1 MDDTGAVDTG
11 TRPAGGTSAKSAKGL
26 YIQVLIGVIAGA
38 ALGHFWPAIA
48 VQMQPFGD
56 AFIKL
61 VRMIIAPIVFVT
73 VVVGIAKLSDAK
85 EVGRIG
91 VKAIVYF
98 EVMTTIAMFIG
109 LVVAH
114 VIRPGAGLNINPA
127 TLDSKAVA
135 TYVNA
140 PHQDVVSF
148 LLNIIPNT
156 VVDAFSRG
164 EILQVLLFAVLF
176 GLGLSRMGE
185 RAKFVVHFLD
195 EAGGALFGVIAIIM
209 RAAPLGAFGA
219 MAFTIGKYGIGA
231 LAQLG
236 FLMLCFYLTCVIFI
250 FVGMGAVAAMMG
262 LNILKILRFVKE
274 EFLIVLGTSSS
285 EAAMPTLMEKLELLG
300 CGKSLVGLTVPLG
313 YAFNLDGSSIY
324 FTMAIAFIAQAL
336 NIPLTWGDYLLILS
350 VLLLTSKGAGDGDR
364 RGVHHPG
371 GDVGDDERQGAG
383 GRHGARPGHRSVH
396 ERGACDHQPVR
407 QYGCDDF
414 RGVVGRVVGSAEG
427 PRGAEPAPG
436 RGGAGSGRVVGA
448 RRVRRESLE
457 ADQRR
462 VPSDALCRM

>member
-1 MDDTGAVDTG
+1 MA
-11 TRPAGGTSAKSAKGL
+11 GTSARSAKGL
-26 YIQVLIGVIAGA
+26 YLQVLAGVIIGA
-38 ALGHFWPAIA
+38 ALGHFWPAVA

-91 VKAIVYF
+91 IKSILYF
-98 EVMTTIAMFIG
+98 EVLTTIAMFIG
-109 LVVAH
+109 LILGH
-114 VIRPGAGLNINPA
+114 ILQPGAGLNIDPA
-127 TLDSKAVA
+127 TLDDKSVA
-135 TYVNA
+135 QYANA

-148 LLNIIPNT
+148 LLNVIPNT
-156 VVDAFSRG
+156 VMDAFAKG

-185 RAKFVVHFLD
+185 RGRNVVHFFD
-195 EAGGALFGVIAIIM
+195 EAGGALFGVIALIM
-209 RAAPLGAFGA
+209 RVAPLGAFGA

-231 LAQLG
+231 VAQLG
-236 FLMLCFYLTCVIFI
+236 FLMLCFYLTCTIFI
-250 FVGMGAVAAMMG
+250 FVVMGGVAASMG

-336 NIPLTWGDYLLILS
+336 NIALSWGDYLLILS
-350 VLLLTSKGAGDGDR
+350 VLLLTSKGAATVTGGGFITLAATLATMHGKVPVAGMVLVLGIDR
-364 RGVHHPG
+364 FMS
-371 GDVGDDERQGAG
+371 E
-383 GRHGARPGHRSVH
+383 ARAITNLFGNTVATIFVAWWEGTLDLKRARAVLDQPNSV
-396 ERGACDHQPVR
+396 EA
-407 QYGCDDF
+407 
-414 RGVVGRVVGSAEG
+414 VVLAE
-427 PRGAEPAPG
+427 
-436 RGGAGSGRVVGA
+436 
-448 RRVRRESLE
+448 
-457 ADQRR
+457 
-462 VPSDALCRM
+462 

>member
-1 MDDTGAVDTG
+1 M
-11 TRPAGGTSAKSAKGL
+11 AGGTAGAGSKASAAKGL
-26 YIQVLIGVIAGA
+26 YIQVLLGVIIGA
-38 ALGHFWPAIA
+38 ALGHFWPALA

-73 VVVGIAKLSDAK
+73 VVVGIAKLSNAK

-91 VKAIVYF
+91 IKAIVYF
-98 EVMTTIAMFIG
+98 EVLTTVAMFIG
-109 LVVAH
+109 LVIAH
-114 VIRPGAGLNINPA
+114 VLQPGVGLNIDPA
-127 TLDSKAVA
+127 TLDGKAVA
-135 TYVNA
+135 RYADA
-140 PHQDVVSF
+140 PHQDVTAF

-156 VVDAFSRG
+156 VIDAFAKG

-185 RAKFVVHFLD
+185 RGKTVVHVLD
-195 EAGGALFGVIAIIM
+195 EAGGALFGVIAFIM

-219 MAFTIGKYGIGA
+219 MAFTIGRYGIGT

-236 FLMLCFYLTCVIFI
+236 FLMLCFYMTCLIFI
-250 FVGMGAVAAMMG
+250 FVVMGGVAAVMG

-285 EAAMPTLMEKLELLG
+285 EAAMPTLMEKLEQLG

-336 NIPLTWGDYLLILS
+336 NIPLTWGDYLLILA
-350 VLLLTSKGAGDGDR
+350 VLLLTSKGAATVTGGGFITLAATLATMNGKVPVAGMVLVLGIDR
-364 RGVHHPG
+364 FMSEARAITNLFGNTVATIFVAWWEGSLDVEKAKEILNRPAGVEAA
-371 GDVGDDERQGAG
+371 VL
-383 GRHGARPGHRSVH
+383 
-396 ERGACDHQPVR
+396 
-407 QYGCDDF
+407 
-414 RGVVGRVVGSAEG
+414 AE
-427 PRGAEPAPG
+427 
-436 RGGAGSGRVVGA
+436 
-448 RRVRRESLE
+448 
-457 ADQRR
+457 
-462 VPSDALCRM
+462 

>member
-1 MDDTGAVDTG
+1 M
-11 TRPAGGTSAKSAKGL
+11 AGSSARSAKGL
-26 YIQVLIGVIAGA
+26 YIQVLLGVVLGA
-38 ALGHFWPAIA
+38 ALGYFWPALA
-48 VQMQPFGD
+48 VLMQPFGD

-91 VKAIVYF
+91 IKAIVYF

-114 VIRPGAGLNINPA
+114 VIQPGAGLNIDPA
-127 TLDSKAVA
+127 SLDSKSIA

-140 PHQDVVSF
+140 PHLDVVSF

-156 VVDAFSRG
+156 VVDAFAKG

-176 GLGLSRMGE
+176 GLGLSRMGDHGK
-185 RAKFVVHFLD
+185 AVVHFLD
-195 EAGGALFGVIAIIM
+195 ETGGALFGVIAIIM

-219 MAFTIGKYGIGA
+219 MAFTIGRYGIGA

-236 FLMLCFYLTCVIFI
+236 FLMLCFYLTCGLFI
-250 FVGMGAVAAMMG
+250 FLAMGAVAALMG

-336 NIPLTWGDYLLILS
+336 NISLSWSDYLLILS
-350 VLLLTSKGAGDGDR
+350 VLLLTSKGAATVTGGGFITLAATLATMNGKVPVAGMVLLLGIDR
-364 RGVHHPG
+364 FMSEARAITNLFGNAVATIFVAWWEGMLDLPKARAILDRPEGVEAA
-371 GDVGDDERQGAG
+371 VLAEQG
-383 GRHGARPGHRSVH
+383 R
-396 ERGACDHQPVR
+396 
-407 QYGCDDF
+407 
-414 RGVVGRVVGSAEG
+414 
-427 PRGAEPAPG
+427 
-436 RGGAGSGRVVGA
+436 
-448 RRVRRESLE
+448 
-457 ADQRR
+457 
-462 VPSDALCRM
+462 

>member
-1 MDDTGAVDTG
+1 
-11 TRPAGGTSAKSAKGL
+11 L
-26 YIQVLIGVIAGA
+26 YLQVLAGVILGA
-38 ALGHFWPAIA
+38 LLGHFWPSIA

-56 AFIKL
+56 GFIKL

-91 VKAIVYF
+91 LKAIIYF

-109 LVVAH
+109 LVVGH
-114 VIRPGAGLNINPA
+114 LLQPGAGLNVDPHS
-127 TLDSKAVA
+127 LDSKAVA
-135 TYVNA
+135 QYANA
-140 PHQDVVSF
+140 PHQDVASF
-148 LLNIIPNT
+148 LLNIIPST
-156 VVDAFSRG
+156 VVDAFAKG

-176 GLGLSRMGE
+176 GLGLSRLGAA
-185 RAKFVVHFLD
+185 RAQSVVRFLD
-195 EAGGALFGVIAIIM
+195 DAGAALFGVIALIM

-219 MAFTIGKYGIGA
+219 MSFTIGRYGIGA

-250 FVGMGAVAAMMG
+250 FVVMGAVAAMMG

-336 NIPLTWGDYLLILS
+336 NIPLSWGDYLLILA
-350 VLLLTSKGAGDGDR
+350 VLLLTSKGAATVTGGGFITLAATLATLNGKVPVAGMVLILGIDR
-364 RGVHHPG
+364 FMSEARAITNLFGNTVATLFVAWWEGALDIPKVREALDHPG
-371 GDVGDDERQGAG
+371 K
-383 GRHGARPGHRSVH
+383 
-396 ERGACDHQPVR
+396 
-407 QYGCDDF
+407 
-414 RGVVGRVVGSAEG
+414 AETAVM
-427 PRGAEPAPG
+427 AE
-436 RGGAGSGRVVGA
+436 
-448 RRVRRESLE
+448 
-457 ADQRR
+457 
-462 VPSDALCRM
+462 